1 MANFLLG
8 ILLAWLSFS
17 VLALWGTLNN
27 TRRALSKLMALTEE
41 KWRAEAMVAQRQID
55 AIIEDTIEQLR
66 RDSDDLD

>member
-8 ILLAWLSFS
+8 VLLTWLSFS

-55 AIIEDTIEQLR
+55 AIIDNTIEQLR

>member
-8 ILLAWLSFS
+8 VLLTWLSFS

-41 KWRAEAMVAQRQID
+41 KWRAEAIVAQRQID
-55 AIIEDTIEQLR
+55 AIIDNTIEQLR

>member
-8 ILLAWLSFS
+8 VLLTWLSFS

-41 KWRAEAMVAQRQID
+41 KWRAEAKVAQAHID
-55 AIIEDTIEQLR
+55 AIIDNTIEQLR

>member
-8 ILLAWLSFS
+8 VLLAWLSFS

-55 AIIEDTIEQLR
+55 AIIDNTIEQLR

>member
-1 MANFLLG
+1 MVNFLLG
-8 ILLAWLSFS
+8 VLLTWLSFS

-41 KWRAEAMVAQRQID
+41 KWRAEAMVSQRQID
-55 AIIEDTIEQLR
+55 AIIDNTIEQLR

>member
-8 ILLAWLSFS
+8 VLLTWLSFS

>member
-8 ILLAWLSFS
+8 VLLTWLSFS

-41 KWRAEAMVAQRQID
+41 MWRAEAQVAQAHID
-55 AIIEDTIEQLR
+55 AIIDNTIEQLR